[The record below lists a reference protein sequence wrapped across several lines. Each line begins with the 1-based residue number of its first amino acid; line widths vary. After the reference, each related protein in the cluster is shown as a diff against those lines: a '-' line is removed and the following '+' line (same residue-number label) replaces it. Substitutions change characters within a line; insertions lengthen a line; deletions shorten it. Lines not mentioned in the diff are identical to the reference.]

1 MRYKKKK
8 NKKKASISIFTLCAF
23 FLFALFFS
31 SCKDKV
37 IPPVEVGYEY
47 FPVEVGHWIEYEVDS
62 IVYDDFTG
70 TIDTSHYFIKEV
82 FESEFIDNQNRP
94 TVRMERYFKAADT
107 LNYNLKDIWYVNL
120 TNSTAEKV
128 EENYRITKLAFPI
141 NFLQSWDKNAFNVND
156 EIIYEYD
163 DIHETK
169 TINTLSFDSTITA
182 QHYDQVTLISEDYE
196 FEIYAKNVGMIKKK
210 FVHLEK
216 VWDNPS
222 QVWVIESGVILEY
235 KIIDYKNN

>member
-1 MRYKKKK
+1 MIYKKEKIRI
-8 NKKKASISIFTLCAF
+8 KAIISVCSLCLF
-23 FLFALFFS
+23 FLFAFFFT

-47 FPVEVGHWIEYEVDS
+47 FPVEIGHWIEYEVDS

-70 TIDTSHYFIKEV
+70 TIDSSHYYIKEV

-94 TVRMERYFKAADT
+94 TVRMERYFKAVDT
-107 LNYNLKDIWYVNL
+107 LDYYLKDIWYVNL

-128 EENYRITKLAFPI
+128 EENYRITKLAFPV
-141 NFLQSWDKNAFNVND
+141 NSLQSWDKNAFNVND
-156 EIIYEYD
+156 EVIYEYD
-163 DIHETK
+163 NIHESK
-169 TINTLSFDSTITA
+169 KINTFSFDSTITA
-182 QHYDQVTLISEDYE
+182 QHYEQSTLISEDYE
-196 FEIYAKNVGMIKKK
+196 YEIYAKNVGMVKKK

-222 QVWVIESGVILEY
+222 QSWVVESGVLLEY
-235 KIIDYKNN
+235 NVINYKNN